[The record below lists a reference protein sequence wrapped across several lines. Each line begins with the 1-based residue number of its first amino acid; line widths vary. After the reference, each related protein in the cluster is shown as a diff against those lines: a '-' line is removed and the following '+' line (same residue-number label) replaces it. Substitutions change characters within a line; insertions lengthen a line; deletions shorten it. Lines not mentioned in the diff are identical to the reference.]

1 MSRKPNTNRN
11 GGSWTESEKLAVW
24 KKGRVIPNFSSII
37 WRWDLC
43 GKVMK
48 WSEHGNRDSE
58 NGWEID
64 HIVPVSSGGSDQL
77 SNLQPLNWKNNANKG
92 DKLNWTCPK

>member
-11 GGSWTESEKLAVW
+11 GGSWTESEKTAVW
-24 KKGRVIPNFSSII
+24 KKGRVIPKFSSET
-37 WRWDLC
+37 WRWDVC
-43 GKVMK
+43 GQVMK
-48 WSEHGNRDSE
+48 WSEHGNRDSK

-64 HIVPVSSGGSDQL
+64 HIVPVSVGGSDQL
-77 SNLQPLNWKNNANKG
+77 SNLQPLNWKNNADKG